1 MTLEEMNLEEN
12 LEMELEDK
20 LSCLTADLVEFE
32 SNSLFLERLFSEEVG
47 KWIEIESLC
56 SGLQEI
62 ESQLEELKELFVA
75 CCPEGAGTLRVTSLD
90 YPDAACGEGFCLI
103 IFFVEALHWSN
114 LALYNKQL
122 FLRKLSRQTSLSA

>member
-47 KWIEIESLC
+47 KL
-56 SGLQEI
+56 
-62 ESQLEELKELFVA
+62 
-75 CCPEGAGTLRVTSLD
+75 TSCTST
-90 YPDAACGEGFCLI
+90 YVSCN
-103 IFFVEALHWSN
+103 N
-114 LALYNKQL
+114 L
-122 FLRKLSRQTSLSA
+122 S